1 MRRTFADTPE
11 CALYCYAYPQGALK
25 GSLTELNDDEED
37 PIGYFVSYVDAA
49 HARFDVYGRQVF
61 LVDED

>member
-1 MRRTFADTPE
+1 M
-11 CALYCYAYPQGALK
+11 
-25 GSLTELNDDEED
+25 TELNDDEED